1 MIVIIIVII
10 ITIEIIYIYI
20 IKNIYIYI
28 YYTKHI
34 HKNTC
39 PHTTNMHL
47 NLCNQKKHTVFTTN
61 NWVIEPA
68 WGFHGTRAETC
79 IAPAKM
85 GTTPRPGLRGD
96 HRTSAVHP

>member
-10 ITIEIIYIYI
+10 ITIEIIYII
-20 IKNIYIYI
+20 NIYI

-47 NLCNQKKHTVFTTN
+47 NLCNQKKHS
-61 NWVIEPA
+61 
-68 WGFHGTRAETC
+68 FHHKQLGN
-79 IAPAKM
+79 
-85 GTTPRPGLRGD
+85 
-96 HRTSAVHP
+96 